1 MEFIGLFIAAGLGLW
16 AWSDAKNL
24 ERRSIRVGSFSPV
37 AWGWLVAL
45 LAIVFGIMYLV
56 QRPKAIA
63 DSDAARLQA
72 WQNAPRDIVD
82 LVDHAL
88 DAVRR
93 RGDAASSPA
102 VRAVTRDGSRAGSAE
117 CRRAVLHGVRHE
129 DARGRELLP
138 RLRSRRRG
146 GRPDVK

>member
-1 MEFIGLFIAAGLGLW
+1 MQFIGLFIAAGLGLW

-56 QRPKAIA
+56 QRPKAVA
-63 DSDAARLQA
+63 NSDAARLQA

-82 LVDHAL
+82 
-88 DAVRR
+88 
-93 RGDAASSPA
+93 SSPMPA
-102 VRAVTRDGSRAGSAE
+102 PQYDAGAMPPPPPPSALSQGTGPVPAPPSADVRYCTACGTKMRADASYCPGCGRDVAE
-117 CRRAVLHGVRHE
+117 
-129 DARGRELLP
+129 DDP
-138 RLRSRRRG
+138 T
-146 GRPDVK
+146 

>member
-1 MEFIGLFIAAGLGLW
+1 MQFIGLFIAAGLGLW

-63 DSDAARLQA
+63 QGEAGRLQA
-72 WQNAPRDIVD
+72 WQNAPPDIVD
-82 LVDHAL
+82 IPTDTF
-88 DAVRR
+88 DADRL
-93 RGDAASSPA
+93 
-102 VRAVTRDGSRAGSAE
+102 RAR
-117 CRRAVLHGVRHE
+117 CRRHLRRLQPCRKGRVRYPPRRVPTCGT
-129 DARGRELLP
+129 ARRAARRSARTRATAG
-138 RLRSRRRG
+138 LR
-146 GRPDVK
+146 P

>member
-63 DSDAARLQA
+63 DGEARQLQA

-82 LVDHAL
+82 LPTMRSTQYDAGAMPPPPPPSAL
-88 DAVRR
+88 SQGTGAVPAPPSADVRYCTACGTKMRADASYCP
-93 RGDAASSPA
+93 GCG
-102 VRAVTRDGSRAGSAE
+102 RDVAE
-117 CRRAVLHGVRHE
+117 
-129 DARGRELLP
+129 DDP
-138 RLRSRRRG
+138 T
-146 GRPDVK
+146 